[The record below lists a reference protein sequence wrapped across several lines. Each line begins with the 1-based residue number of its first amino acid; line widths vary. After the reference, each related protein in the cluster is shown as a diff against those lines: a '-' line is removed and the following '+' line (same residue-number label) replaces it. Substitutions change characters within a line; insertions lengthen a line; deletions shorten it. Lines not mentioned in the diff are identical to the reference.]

1 MMKEKI
7 VIRGQTH
14 IMNDLRYISMKFEW
28 CIMLQK
34 EIERYETIVIETS
47 IKIIV
52 YKNSNKFAEY
62 YALASFQNSDG
73 VFQKSDGSAKTV
85 EKAKIE
91 CEIAVQ
97 LDVILN
103 RQTPLQI
110 LSN

>member
-52 YKNSNKFAEY
+52 Y
-62 YALASFQNSDG
+62 
-73 VFQKSDGSAKTV
+73 
-85 EKAKIE
+85 
-91 CEIAVQ
+91 
-97 LDVILN
+97 
-103 RQTPLQI
+103 
-110 LSN
+110 